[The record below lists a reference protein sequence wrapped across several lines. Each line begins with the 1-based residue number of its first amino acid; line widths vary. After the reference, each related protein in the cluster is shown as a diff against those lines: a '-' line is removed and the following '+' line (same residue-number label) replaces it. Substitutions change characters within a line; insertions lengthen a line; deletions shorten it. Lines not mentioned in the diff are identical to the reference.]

1 MKLKLLVL
9 IAMLMALTVSG
20 CETMEGLGKDL
31 QNLARLP
38 FIFTDNNNNLII
50 FSYA

>member
-20 CETMEGLGKDL
+20 CETMQGLGKDL
-31 QNLARLP
+31 QNLGDQLEKNAK
-38 FIFTDNNNNLII
+38 D
-50 FSYA
+50 SE